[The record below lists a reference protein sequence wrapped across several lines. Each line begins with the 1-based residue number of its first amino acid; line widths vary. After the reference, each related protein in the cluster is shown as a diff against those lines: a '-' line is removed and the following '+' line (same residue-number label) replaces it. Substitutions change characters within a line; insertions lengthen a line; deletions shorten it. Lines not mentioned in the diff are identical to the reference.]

1 MHTDHRRSPASR
13 AGRAPTRSDRFD
25 PAPPIRLPVDSET
38 GWLLAQGIRAIHLS
52 GDDAERESAY
62 VIRSLRAD
70 PRAAADTAEQWIELN
85 SSDASLR
92 WSLVYLLS
100 EIEDVA
106 CRDPLSRQALRQ
118 IPKDAAVNGGCE
130 QASDYE
136 ELVAVMAI
144 EGLGKLAKS
153 GDSKSV
159 NVLKHVVARQKR
171 RSLRQPAVAALLA
184 ARTVSRASV
193 ERLLPKGERYLLR
206 LREAN
211 EEDLGVDLAH
221 PNRDKKPFRRATS
234 PRPSPTVGRGG
245 SSPRADAAEES
256 E

>member
-1 MHTDHRRSPASR
+1 MHTDNRPSPASR
-13 AGRAPTRSDRFD
+13 VGRAPTRPDQFD
-25 PAPPIRLPVDSET
+25 PAPALRPPVDSET

-62 VIRSLRAD
+62 VIRLLRRDA
-70 PRAAADTAEQWIELN
+70 RAAADTAEHWIGLN

-100 EIEDVA
+100 EIEDIA
-106 CRDPLSRQALRQ
+106 CRDSLSRQALRQ
-118 IPKDAAVNGGCE
+118 IPKDAAVNGRCE

-153 GDSKSV
+153 GDSKSA
-159 NVLKHVVARQKR
+159 NVLKQVVARQKR
-171 RSLRQPAVAALLA
+171 RSIRQPAVAALLA
-184 ARTVSRASV
+184 AGTVSHASV
-193 ERLLPKGERYLLR
+193 ERLLPKGERHLLR

-211 EEDLGVDLAH
+211 DEDLHVDLAH

-234 PRPSPTVGRGG
+234 PRPSPTAGRGG
-245 SSPRADAAEES
+245 SSPAGRCCGGS